1 MSTELANLT
10 DTFSC
15 QKFRCSGRG
24 ILLPFGIEACMSIPL
39 RATLYFIFLLYLF
52 LGIAIIADIFMSS
65 IETITSKR
73 RKIRYP
79 SPGEKD
85 KFITVEVHLWNDT
98 VANLTLMALGSSA
111 PEILLSIIEI
121 VGNRFEAGELGP
133 GTIVGSAAYNL
144 LMISAL
150 CIASIKAPETRKVK
164 LYSVFMITS
173 FFGFFAYIWMFI
185 VLSVI
190 SKDVVDLWEA
200 VITFLMFPLVVIL
213 AFLAE
218 KNFYASSKIDMEEEE
233 QTLILT
239 PPELDQSGAVRGFRK
254 DELLQFLRDL
264 GQSTNLS
271 MEDKAQLF
279 SAKLSESMP
288 RSRMQYRIQGARML
302 TGGKSLFVNLPDKLQ
317 EIHDEMLKI
326 KPDETGHRSL
336 SPEILH
342 ETDHTPR
349 LEFGAAAYAVLESDR
364 LVDIII
370 RRFGPADVDIY
381 QRAIKPQSSD
391 GTLPLDH
398 QIGGRKG
405 TLSKIDFDD
414 DPHMVILEFASS
426 SYAVLEQEQ
435 RVTVEVVRHGDTNSV
450 VQFRLDT
457 IDGTATAGED
467 YIKLSEEF
475 RMERGQQEKKIT
487 IHIID
492 DNQWEP
498 DETFFVK
505 LSLPEG
511 EENRTKLGSKTV
523 ALVTIINDDDPGFI
537 EFEET
542 INLVKESVGKAEL
555 KVARVNGADGK
566 VSVHYRTKDIDAVG
580 TKDYEPADNELV
592 FEHGEIS
599 KIISIPIMNDLEAE
613 KDESFAVELYNPTGG
628 AQIGKHAKTVVT
640 IINDD
645 DYKTM
650 ANKMASL
657 VQVDLDKL
665 SVTKTSW
672 GEQFQNAMNVNGGD
686 LETAKF
692 GHYIAHTLAFF
703 WKVLFA
709 FVPPT
714 SMAGGWLTFFVSLFF
729 IALLTAVVG
738 DVAAIFGCLVG
749 LKDSITAISFVALGT
764 SLPDTFASMIAAKN
778 SKSADDAI
786 GNITGSNSV
795 NVFLGLGLPW
805 LVAAIYWESKNL
817 PFTVKAGDLSFSV
830 LVFSVCCVLGMSVL
844 IIRRFVGFFG
854 KAELGGPTIPKY
866 LCSVFFVLLWI
877 GYLVL
882 SSLQAYGYIAWSS

>member
-1 MSTELANLT
+1 MTDEIANFT
-10 DTFSC
+10 GVSC
-15 QKFRCSGRG
+15 QKFKCSARG
-24 ILLPFGIEACMSIPL
+24 LLLPFGIEACMPIKL
-39 RATLYFIFLLYLF
+39 RAVLYFIFLLYLF

-79 SPGEKD
+79 DPGEKD
-85 KFITVEVHLWNDT
+85 KYLTVEVRTWNDT
-98 VANLTLMALGSSA
+98 VANLTLMALGSSS

-150 CIASIKAPETRKVK
+150 CISAIKAPETRKVK

-218 KNFYASSKIDMEEEE
+218 KNFFASKKIDMDEEE

-239 PPELDQSGAVRGFRK
+239 PPERDENGSPRNFRK

-264 GQSTNLS
+264 GQTTNLS
-271 MEDKAQLF
+271 LEDKAQLF
-279 SAKLSESMP
+279 AAKLSESMH

-302 TGGKSLFVNLPDKLQ
+302 TGGKSLFLNLPDKLQ
-317 EIHDEMLKI
+317 EIYSEVHNRDSLVVDQRASLVSRTGDEDDTIDPDDHRALIEFSTTTYAILEREQKVNLKV
-326 KPDETGHRSL
+326 K
-336 SPEILH
+336 
-342 ETDHTPR
+342 
-349 LEFGAAAYAVLESDR
+349 
-364 LVDIII
+364 
-370 RRFGPADVDIY
+370 RRGPIDVD
-381 QRAIKPQSSD
+381 
-391 GTLPLDH
+391 
-398 QIGGRKG
+398 
-405 TLSKIDFDD
+405 
-414 DPHMVILEFASS
+414 
-426 SYAVLEQEQ
+426 
-435 RVTVEVVRHGDTNSV
+435 VR
-450 VQFRLDT
+450 FRLDT

-467 YIKLSEEF
+467 YVKLSEEF
-475 RMERGQQEKKIT
+475 KMERGQQEKRIT
-487 IHIID
+487 IHVID

-511 EENRTKLGSKTV
+511 EEVRAKLGSKTI
-523 ALVTIINDDDPGFI
+523 ALVTIINDDEPGVI
-537 EFEET
+537 EFEEPIT
-542 INLVKESVGKAEL
+542 LVKESVGKAEIKL
-555 KVARVNGADGK
+555 VRVNGADGR
-566 VSVHYRTKDIDAVG
+566 VSVHYRTKDIDAVA
-580 TKDYEPADNELV
+580 TRDYEPSQSEII

-599 KIISIPIMNDLEAE
+599 KIIAIPIINDLEAE
-613 KDESFAVELYNPTGG
+613 KDESFAVEIYDPTGG
-628 AQIGKHAKTVVT
+628 ATIGKHTKTVVT

-657 VQVDLDKL
+657 VQVDMDKL

-672 GEQFQNAMNVNGGD
+672 GQQFQDAMNVNGGD

-692 GHYIAHTLAFF
+692 GHYIGHALAFF

-714 SMAGGWLTFFVSLFF
+714 AMAGGWLTFFVSLFF

-786 GNITGSNSV
+786 GNVTGSNSV

-830 LVFSVCCVLGMSVL
+830 LVFSVCCILGMTIL
-844 IIRRFVGFFG
+844 ILRRFLSVFG

-866 LCSVFFVLLWI
+866 ICSIIFVFLWI
-877 GYLVL
+877 GYLTL
-882 SSLQAYGYIAWSS
+882 SSLQAYGYIAWQS

>member
-111 PEILLSIIEI
+111 PEILLSIIEV

-317 EIHDEMLKI
+317 EI
-326 KPDETGHRSL
+326 
-336 SPEILH
+336 
-342 ETDHTPR
+342 
-349 LEFGAAAYAVLESDR
+349 
-364 LVDIII
+364 
-370 RRFGPADVDIY
+370 Y
-381 QRAIKPQSSD
+381 QRAVKPQSSD

-450 VQFRLDT
+450 IQFRLDT

-613 KDESFAVELYNPTGG
+613 KDESFSVELYNPTGG

-729 IALLTAVVG
+729 IAVLTAIVG

-844 IIRRFVGFFG
+844 IMRRFVGFFG

-866 LCSVFFVLLWI
+866 LCSGFFVLLWI

-882 SSLQAYGYIAWSS
+882 SSLQAYGYIKWSS